1 MGRMAHARP
10 SASVTRRFPILP
22 VVSGALV
29 IGVALLVVALIL
41 SRVED
46 EQHRGVPLRNTS
58 PPQGD
63 APINTAFEGITT
75 FRGNATRTYY
85 GEGPVPL
92 DPMIGWRVPSE
103 RMCSVS
109 YVGIERSKW
118 CGTGWTGQPNV
129 LVGEDGTVEVREGA
143 YDGMYHFFDGMT
155 GLPIRSPLPTR
166 DLAKGSATSDPD
178 GFPLY
183 YAGSRDGRFRI
194 VAMDR
199 KEPLVLWS
207 VEGATSVDRPLRNDD
222 WDGAGL
228 VVDDVLFEGGEN
240 GWLYVIRLNRRYD
253 ELGLVRVA
261 PKIVATVPGFDDEL
275 LRLLGDE
282 EVSIEDSVAFDDGIL
297 YFANSGGLVQGWDVS
312 DVLAGG
318 SRLER
323 VFRFWTG
330 DDTDATIVIDDAGD
344 LYVASEYQRF
354 DDRSREV
361 GQLMKLDPSRP
372 NDPLVWS
379 IDAREIGFEGAGGS
393 WSTPALYGDL
403 VFFTTAAGRVLAVE
417 RETGDIRWERR
428 VGAPAIGSP
437 VVVDG
442 VLIQGDCGGDLWAW
456 DVSEPDQDPVLLW
469 KLHFNDCIESTP
481 AVWRGWI
488 YLGTRQGYLYGL
500 TERTTAEAAP

>member
-1 MGRMAHARP
+1 MARASRVTP
-10 SASVTRRFPILP
+10 RASAARRFPVLP
-22 VVSGALV
+22 VISGALV
-29 IGVALLVVALIL
+29 IGAAVLVIALIL

-46 EQHRGVPLRNTS
+46 EQHRGGPLRNPN
-58 PPQGD
+58 PPEG
-63 APINTAFEGITT
+63 AEPINATFEGVTT

-92 DPMIGWRVPSE
+92 DPVIGWRAPTE

-109 YVGIERSKW
+109 YVGIEADEW

-129 LVGEDGTVEVREGA
+129 VVGEDGTIEVREGA
-143 YDGMYHFFDGMT
+143 YDGMYHFLDGTT
-155 GLPIRSPLPTR
+155 GLPVRPPLATR

-194 VAMDR
+194 VATDR
-199 KEPLVLWS
+199 QEPLVLWS
-207 VEGATSVDRPLRNDD
+207 IHGATSVERPLRNDD
-222 WDGAGL
+222 WDAAAL
-228 VVDDVLFEGGEN
+228 VVDDVLFQGGEN
-240 GWLYVIRLNRRYD
+240 GWLYVIRLHRRYD
-253 ELGLVRVA
+253 PLGLVKVKPR
-261 PKIVATVPGFDDEL
+261 IVATVPGFDDEL
-275 LRLLGDE
+275 LRVLGDT
-282 EVSIEDSVAFDDGIL
+282 EVSIENSVALHDGIL

-318 SRLER
+318 TRVER

-330 DDTDATIVIDDAGD
+330 DDTDATVVIDGAGD

-354 DDRSREV
+354 GDRSREV

-372 NDPLVWS
+372 DDPLVWS

-403 VFFTTAAGRVLAVE
+403 VYFTTAAGRLLAVE
-417 RETGDIRWERR
+417 RETGDIRWERQ

-442 VLIQGDCGGDLWAW
+442 VLIQGDCAGDLWAW
-456 DVSEPDQDPVLLW
+456 DVSDPDADPLLLW

-500 TERTTAEAAP
+500 TERREPAPAS

>member
-1 MGRMAHARP
+1 MAHARP
-10 SASVTRRFPILP
+10 SALPTRHLPILP
-22 VVSGALV
+22 VLSSAIVV
-29 IGVALLVVALIL
+29 VVAILVVAFIL

-46 EQHRGVPLRNTS
+46 EEHRGGPLRNPS
-58 PPQGD
+58 PPQG
-63 APINTAFEGITT
+63 ARPINTAFEGLTT
-75 FRGNATRTYY
+75 FRGNASRTYY

-92 DPMIGWRVPSE
+92 DPVIGWRIPSG

-109 YVGIERSKW
+109 FVGIERSEW

-143 YDGMYHFFDGMT
+143 YDGMYHFLDGTT
-155 GLPIRSPLPTR
+155 GLPVRPPLPTR

-194 VAMDR
+194 VATDR
-199 KEPLVLWS
+199 KVPLVLWS
-207 VEGATSVDRPLRNDD
+207 VDGATSVDRPLRNDD
-222 WDGAGL
+222 WDAAAL
-228 VVDDVLFEGGEN
+228 VIDDVLFEGGEN
-240 GWLYVIRLNRRYD
+240 GWLYVIRLHRDYD
-253 ELGLVRVA
+253 ELGLVTVA
-261 PKIVATVPGFDDEL
+261 PEIVATVPGFDDEL
-275 LRLLGDE
+275 LRVLDDE
-282 EVSIEDSVAFDDGIL
+282 EVSIENSVAFHDGIL

-318 SRLER
+318 SQLER

-330 DDTDATIVIDDAGD
+330 DDTDATIVIDDAGG

-379 IDAREIGFEGAGGS
+379 IDAREIAFEGAGGS
-393 WSTPALYGDL
+393 WSTPALYADL

-417 RETGDIRWERR
+417 RETGDIRWERQ
-428 VGAPAIGSP
+428 VGAPTIGSP

-456 DVSEPDQDPVLLW
+456 DVSEPDADPVLLW

-500 TERTTAEAAP
+500 TERGTAEAAAS

>member
-10 SASVTRRFPILP
+10 SPSVTRRFPILP

-29 IGVALLVVALIL
+29 IGVAVLVLALVL

-46 EQHRGVPLRNTS
+46 EQRRGRPLRNPS
-58 PPQGD
+58 PPKGV
-63 APINTAFEGITT
+63 APINTTFEGITT
-75 FRGNATRTYY
+75 FRGNATRNYY

-92 DPMIGWRVPSE
+92 DPMIGWRIPSK

-129 LVGEDGTVEVREGA
+129 LVAEDGAVEVREGA
-143 YDGMYHFFDGMT
+143 YDGMYHFLDGTT
-155 GLPIRSPLPTR
+155 GLPIRSPLATR

-194 VAMDR
+194 VATDR

-207 VEGATSVDRPLRNDD
+207 VQGATSVDRPLRNDD
-222 WDGAGL
+222 WDGAAL
-228 VVDDVLFEGGEN
+228 VIDDVLFEGGEN

-253 ELGLVRVA
+253 PLGLVRVA
-261 PKIVATVPGFDDEL
+261 PEIVATVPGFDDQL
-275 LRLLGDE
+275 LRVLGDE
-282 EVSIEDSVAFDDGIL
+282 EVSIENSVAFRDGVL

-318 SRLER
+318 SGLER

-330 DDTDATIVIDDAGD
+330 DDTDATIVIDAAGD

-393 WSTPALYGDL
+393 WSTPALYSDL

-417 RETGDIRWERR
+417 RETGDVRWERR

-456 DVSEPDQDPVLLW
+456 DVSEPDSDPVLLW

-500 TERTTAEAAP
+500 TERKTIEASP